1 MNPVLAD
8 AAEMLGRLCI
18 AAPVVFAGL
27 LLVLDPLQFLKFV
40 NVASDSLQRF
50 RDHLW
55 SSPWEDP
62 FLGSH
67 EVPDSPRTRTVVRC
81 AGLVLTMLGLVHL
94 AGMVS

>member
-1 MNPVLAD
+1 MR
-8 AAEMLGRLCI
+8 EFRGFCR
-18 AAPVVFAGL
+18 AGG
-27 LLVLDPLQFLKFV
+27 LDGLPLTSTWKMIHRCTF
-40 NVASDSLQRF
+40 SDGLQRF